1 MHAFVLERGQ
11 VCSRCG
17 VRRTRM
23 PGIPKLIPLE
33 YGPVHCELCKGTIV
47 AGQRVAWWGVKV
59 GAKTRTTAYCPDCHH
74 ANVTHG
80 RALR

>member
-1 MHAFVLERGQ
+1 MKHPANRTTCRKGMHSFVLDRGR

-33 YGPVHCELCKGTIV
+33 YGPVHCELCESTIV
-47 AGQRVAWWGVKV
+47 AGQRVAW
-59 GAKTRTTAYCPDCHH
+59 CE
-74 ANVTHG
+74 
-80 RALR
+80 